1 MQKLGY
7 YTTICNEKTWSNKTL
22 VGGFHQFERYKS
34 NGNLAQVEVNI
45 KKMFEL
51 PPLRTAFRRK
61 NTSPSSLLSNCR
73 HWTNKKWV
81 RPHSHVALTNKNTCS
96 EENGNKNW
104 GNSILNS
111 WTLCKYGCI
120 SIWRCPKNHP
130 TSLSYTPR
138 KKKVTCFI
146 INFIIIHHH
155 QRHHNILSTSST
167 SSSSIINVITIRHC
181 HLQTRWILVKCETM
195 MVRWLG
201 VFSLLQFLLEKTK

>member
-1 MQKLGY
+1 MIKQNTSWWFPPIWKLV
-7 YTTICNEKTWSNKTL
+7 KW
-22 VGGFHQFERYKS
+22 KS
-34 NGNLAQVEVNI
+34 CPSRGEHFF
-45 KKMFEL
+45 FEL

-81 RPHSHVALTNKNTCS
+81 RPHSHVALTKKHLPWRKWQQKLRKFHPEFLNIMQIWLYLNMEVPQKSSNIT
-96 EENGNKNW
+96 
-104 GNSILNS
+104 IL
-111 WTLCKYGCI
+111 
-120 SIWRCPKNHP
+120 HP
-130 TSLSYTPR
+130 PQ
-138 KKKVTCFI
+138 KKVTCFI

-167 SSSSIINVITIRHC
+167 SSSTIINVITIRHC

-201 VFSLLQFLLEKTK
+201 LFSLLQFLLEKTK